1 MAKRPTPITKPYDA
15 YHRQDSNKT
24 YEELTRVGRGTPCG
38 EYLRRFWQPIIISS
52 ELGDTPSAIRI
63 LGENLVVFRDGR
75 GKIGVLE
82 RRCSHRGVSLE
93 FGKIMETG
101 IACCYHGWQYDVD
114 GRILDTPG
122 EPSGSNLKNMICH
135 GAYPTHEHRGLVF
148 AYMGPPDDRPDFPTF
163 DAFEGS
169 EDAFVGDEPDYRLWT
184 RHNPCN
190 WLQVRENEMD
200 PVHLTFLHTRLFGVQ
215 FAEVYG
221 ESPAT
226 EWQET
231 PIGMLYASTRRWKE
245 NLYTRCNDLIMP
257 NIVRVAGIEDAEGET
272 LFDRRASSLNWV
284 VPIDDE
290 NCMTIGYSDINKK
303 LTSPDGNGYIDRMA
317 RSGGHAVGA
326 GDVGQTGEPTYEERQ
341 RAPGDWDAWVSQG
354 PITKHHREHLG
365 STDVGV
371 SLYRT
376 LLRREIRKVDNGE
389 VLVGSFNE
397 AGNPVTTYCHNTVI
411 SAPRED
417 GNERDQCLA
426 FGREVTRRV
435 LAGDYPKDISG
446 MASRDALRDFAFQ
459 TPKANHET

>member
-1 MAKRPTPITKPYDA
+1 MAKRPTPITKPYYA
-15 YHRQDSNKT
+15 YHRQDST
-24 YEELTRVGRGTPCG
+24 ESYEELTRVGRGTPCG
-38 EYLRRFWQPIIISS
+38 EYLRRFWQPVIISS

-75 GKIGVLE
+75 GKVGVLE
-82 RRCSHRGVSLE
+82 RRCSHRGASLE

-101 IACCYHGWQYDVD
+101 IACCYHGWHYDVD

-122 EPSGSNLKNMICH
+122 EPSESNLKNMICH

-148 AYMGPPDDRPDFPTF
+148 AYMGPPEDCPDFPTF
-163 DAFEGS
+163 DAFEGP
-169 EDAFVGDEPDYRLWT
+169 EDAFEGDEPDYRLWT

-245 NLYTRCNDLIMP
+245 NLYTRCNDLILP

-290 NCMTIGYSDINKK
+290 SCMTIGYSDINKK
-303 LTSPDGNGYIDRMA
+303 LVLPDGNGYIDRMA
-317 RSGGHAVGA
+317 RSGRHAVGA

-354 PITKHHREHLG
+354 TITKHYREHLG
-365 STDVGV
+365 ATDAGIN
-371 SLYRT
+371 LYRR
-376 LLRREIRKVDNGE
+376 LLRREIEKVDKGGA
-389 VLVGSFNE
+389 LVGLFK
-397 AGNPVTTYCHNTVI
+397 AADNPVTTYCHNTVI
-411 SAPRED
+411 TVPKENGSQH
-417 GNERDQCLA
+417 DQCLA
-426 FGREVTRRV
+426 FGREITRRV
-435 LAGDYPKDISG
+435 LAGDYPKDPSG
-446 MASRDALRDFAFQ
+446 TASPDALREFAFHPP
-459 TPKANHET
+459 TADHET